1 MRNDSK
7 HRLRVA
13 LQRQSAGPIEA
24 PNLERNLHSAY
35 YKYNGRG
42 TYRFSDPEPLCDL
55 LSLLDT
61 HSFPFSNVCDSVRS
75 HLGSA
80 VPRRGQHRFIGTCT
94 YTTHGHGVS
103 WREEDSV
110 GNRIC
115 GGRRRHGYGIEDVYD
130 VMTA

>member
-1 MRNDSK
+1 MHTINTM
-7 HRLRVA
+7 
-13 LQRQSAGPIEA
+13 GEA
-24 PNLERNLHSAY
+24 RIDFRILNHSVTCF
-35 YKYNGRG
+35 R
-42 TYRFSDPEPLCDL
+42 S
-55 LSLLDT
+55 LDT
-61 HSFPFSNVCDSVRS
+61 HSFLFSKVCDSVRS

-115 GGRRRHGYGIEDVYD
+115 GGRRRHGCGIEDVYD